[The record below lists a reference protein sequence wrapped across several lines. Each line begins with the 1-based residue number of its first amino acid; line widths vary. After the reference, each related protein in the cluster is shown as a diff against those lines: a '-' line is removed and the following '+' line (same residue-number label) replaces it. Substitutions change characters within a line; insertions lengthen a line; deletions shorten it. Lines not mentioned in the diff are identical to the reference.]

1 MVGRQ
6 SHIYHDRAFFW
17 FKLLLALLIIAV
29 FGYLFC
35 RARACY

>member
-1 MVGRQ
+1 MVGR
-6 SHIYHDRAFFW
+6 HNVYGDRVFFW
-17 FKLLLALLIIAV
+17 LKILLVLAVIVI